1 MSIITPSQK
10 KGFTGSY
17 EKSVEIL
24 DELQDTT
31 LKGRKVNNCGKNYW
45 TSISLNLKNR
55 HVWENVKHTI
65 IS

>member
-55 HVWENVKHTI
+55 HV
-65 IS
+65 